1 VRRVTIRRGSLPAVI
16 GVGAVAVSVAV
27 AAAIAATSGGVPAGG
42 ALSGAAPGMSGSSGP
57 GGGATGRTGGSSVD
71 SAGMSV
77 SLPAAGGHVAGGGDT
92 WGPAR
97 GSAPASPT
105 ASSTGSGKTGSGSA
119 AQAGSPPRQL
129 IVPDIIAAS
138 PGGLTAAQIAS
149 IGKLGQ
155 VRAVLP
161 IDGARIDVN
170 GQPVNV
176 LAAPASALRPWMP
189 PATAASSDLWTDFAN
204 GDLIATAAAAGG
216 LGLRTG
222 QSYHVTAATQA
233 QLTFGTDGLIGVPGV
248 DGIVNVSLAARLG
261 LVKNVA
267 VLINAPAAQMNA
279 LVSEVKAIIGS
290 GGQVVRLAPQE
301 VVTQLPVDTQ
311 VPTGRPTNYLMLYQE
326 SAAQYCPG
334 LSWTVLA
341 AIGEIESDNG
351 QNMGPSSAGA
361 LGPMQFLPSTWATW
375 GTDGFGDT
383 GAPDIRN
390 PYDAVPSAARM
401 LCADGA
407 AHGGQSLWNSIFDYN
422 HASWYVDEVLTL
434 AGEYAREY
442 R

>member
-1 VRRVTIRRGSLPAVI
+1 MTIRRGSLPVII
-16 GVGAVAVSVAV
+16 GVGAVAVSIAV

-42 ALSGAAPGMSGSSGP
+42 VPAGGALSGATHGTAGSSG
-57 GGGATGRTGGSSVD
+57 GASTGTGGAGGSNVD

-77 SLPAAGGHVAGGGDT
+77 SLPAAGRHVAGGGDP
-92 WGPAR
+92 W
-97 GSAPASPT
+97 
-105 ASSTGSGKTGSGSA
+105 ASSTGSPTGSGTDSGNA
-119 AQAGSPPRQL
+119 ASGSTTQAGSPPRQL
-129 IVPDIIAAS
+129 IVPDIIAAA
-138 PGGLTAAQIAS
+138 PGGITAAQIARIS
-149 IGKLGQ
+149 KLGQ

-161 IDGARIDVN
+161 IDGARISVN

-176 LAAPASALRPWMP
+176 LAAPAAELRPWMP
-189 PATAASSDLWTDFAN
+189 PATAASSAVWTEFAS

-222 QSYHVTAATQA
+222 QSYQVTAATQV
-233 QLTFGTDGLIGVPGV
+233 QLTFGTDALLGVPGV
-248 DGIVNVSLAARLG
+248 DGIVNVALATRLG

-267 VLINAPAAQMNA
+267 VLINAPAAQMAA
-279 LVSEVKAIIGS
+279 LVTQVEGVVGS
-290 GGQVVRLAPQE
+290 GGQVVRLAPE
-301 VVTQLPVDTQ
+301 KVVTKLPVLTQ
-311 VPTGRPTNYLMLYQE
+311 VPTGRPANYLVLYQE

-383 GAPDIRN
+383 GPPDIVN

-407 AHGGQSLWNSIFDYN
+407 AQGGQSLWNAIFDYN

-434 AGEYAREY
+434 AQEYAREY
-442 R
+442 A